1 MKRKKKQAIL
11 HNKDLA
17 IETMTW
23 SKKKTTQTNE
33 KEISEEFRDGKRNG
47 NTRMSLN

>member
-1 MKRKKKQAIL
+1 MHEEKKKQAIL

-23 SKKKTTQTNE
+23 SKKKTNKRE
-33 KEISEEFRDGKRNG
+33 RDI
-47 NTRMSLN
+47 